1 MLSKNHKYRLT
12 QTGKI
17 NQSPDIFAL
26 VALDLLLLCVFFYT
40 SYRKKGKTFFFFC
53 LIVFKLIMSVFYNCA
68 IYNQIKTLNL
78 LFDHKIFYQLN

>member
-40 SYRKKGKTFFFFC
+40 SYRKKGKTFFF
-53 LIVFKLIMSVFYNCA
+53 LIVFQPMMSVFDNCA

-78 LFDHKIFYQLN
+78 LFEYKIFYQLK